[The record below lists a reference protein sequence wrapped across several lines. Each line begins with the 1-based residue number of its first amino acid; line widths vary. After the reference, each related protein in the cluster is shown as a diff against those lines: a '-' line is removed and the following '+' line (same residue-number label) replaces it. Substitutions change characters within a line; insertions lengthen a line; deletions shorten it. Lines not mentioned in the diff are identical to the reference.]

1 MKITSV
7 YATCHNVPFNLPHC
21 KEPLWRDATCVY
33 LETDEGVTGFGLTSI
48 MNRFAI
54 KEYIL
59 RDLGPFLLGQNP
71 LSTEWLWQEMFCR
84 FNRRAMTG
92 VITCA
97 MSALDIA
104 LWDIK
109 GKIMGQPIYRLLGGY
124 AQRVPVYATFGLLSY
139 SREELVSV
147 AKALVSEGYNKLKMV
162 VGIDGAD
169 NLPEDQARVEA
180 LRKGVGDDV
189 QIIVDANHLFSLRQA
204 VELARRI
211 EPYNITWFEEPVHNN
226 DVKDLAEL
234 RTRTF
239 IPIAAGQQE
248 GMRWRHRDLIA
259 GNAVDIVQTDAA
271 LVGGFSEGLKV
282 AHFAQA
288 YNLPIATHG
297 YVCPHINMHLVAGV
311 ANGWLVEFHALGQKL
326 SEVIFVNPPK
336 AEKGWVTLLEK
347 PGLGMDINHAAL
359 KEYEES

>member
-1 MKITSV
+1 
-7 YATCHNVPFNLPHC
+7 
-21 KEPLWRDATCVY
+21 
-33 LETDEGVTGFGLTSI
+33 
-48 MNRFAI
+48 
-54 KEYIL
+54 
-59 RDLGPFLLGQNP
+59 
-71 LSTEWLWQEMFCR
+71 
-84 FNRRAMTG
+84 MTG

-109 GKIMGQPIYRLLGGY
+109 GKVMGQPIYRLLGGY

-180 LRKGVGDDV
+180 LRKGVGNDI

-248 GMRWRHRDLIA
+248 GMRWRHRDLIV

-311 ANGWLVEFHALGQKL
+311 TNGWLVEFHALGQKL

-336 AEKGWVTLLEK
+336 VEKGWVTLPEK
-347 PGLGMDINHAAL
+347 PGLGMDVNYAAL
-359 KEYEES
+359 KEYEEN